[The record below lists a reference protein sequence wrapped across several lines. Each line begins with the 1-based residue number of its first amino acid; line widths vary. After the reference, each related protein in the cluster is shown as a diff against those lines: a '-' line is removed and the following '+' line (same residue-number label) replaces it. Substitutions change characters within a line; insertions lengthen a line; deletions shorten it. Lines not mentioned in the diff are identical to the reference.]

1 MFYGKPSRVE
11 LQKLFKRITSILSLL
26 SHVEP
31 KVLRTTNSNCGT
43 LRKKALSIK
52 KHAKTYLMLNRVIHF
67 ATILSSSFIALN
79 DFISCN

>member
-11 LQKLFKRITSILSLL
+11 LQKLFKGITSILSLL

-43 LRKKALSIK
+43 LRKKLSQSRNMPK
-52 KHAKTYLMLNRVIHF
+52 P
-67 ATILSSSFIALN
+67 
-79 DFISCN
+79 ISC